1 MSEPLWKKIA
11 PLRGIAICLVVANH
25 AGQSATAAFVLARER
40 LSPYEEPLS
49 FLTVSLVRA
58 LTPVCL
64 IAFVFASG
72 FMAFRFMRT
81 TKQALPAAA
90 QMLRRYLGWSG
101 FVLVLLALRHRSI
114 DLPLSLHDLAVGSAM
129 PAYWFLLTLIPLYAT
144 GPYWISLC
152 TNRPK
157 LVLGIA
163 ATLQS
168 ASCIKFYVVDLN
180 ATAAL
185 PLWDMMLVRPLRFL
199 PAFLAG
205 MLVSRDAER
214 VGQWLAAHRRSL
226 TTATVLYG
234 GLCLA
239 DAFALDGLADFR
251 WTHMDRVFST
261 ERPALILFAA
271 LCISLA
277 IAADFQ
283 RPRVQAW
290 FANVGSASL
299 GIMFLMDFF
308 IVGATKAWWQ
318 LARLSSPDGAT
329 ALARHTLPPSFADAS
344 LWITP
349 LLFAIGLWGPLK
361 VMELARKLL
370 GQRARYLW

>member
-1 MSEPLWKKIA
+1 MQEPLWKKIA

-40 LSPYEEPLS
+40 LSPYEEPLA

-81 TKQALPAAA
+81 PAQALPAAS

-101 FVLVLLALRHRSI
+101 FVLCLLALRHRAI
-114 DLPLSLHDLAVGSAM
+114 DVPLTLHDLALGSAM

-144 GPYWISLC
+144 GPFWIRLC
-152 TNRPK
+152 TERPK
-157 LVLGIA
+157 TMLAL
-163 ATLQS
+163 ATALQA
-168 ASCIKFYVVDLN
+168 ASCVKFYTVDLN
-180 ATAAL
+180 TSGPL
-185 PLWDMMLVRPLRFL
+185 PVWDMMLIRPLRFL
-199 PAFLAG
+199 PAFLVG
-205 MLVSRDAER
+205 MLVSRDADR
-214 VGQWLAAHRRSL
+214 VGSWLATHRRSL
-226 TTATVLYG
+226 SLVTALYG

-239 DAFALDGLADFR
+239 DAFALDELADFR
-251 WTHMDRVFST
+251 WSQMDRVFST

-271 LCISLA
+271 LCVSLA

-283 RPRVQAW
+283 RPRLQAW
-290 FANVGSASL
+290 LANVGSASL

-308 IVGATKAWWQ
+308 IVGATKLWWQ
-318 LARLSSPDGAT
+318 LAGLTSQGGARALSH
-329 ALARHTLPPSFADAS
+329 HTLPPSFADAS

-349 LLFAIGLWGPLK
+349 ALFAIGLWGPLK
-361 VMELARKLL
+361 IMELARKAL
-370 GQRARYLW
+370 GPRARYLW